1 MLEKLS
7 LHRTQSSFKQFYT
20 LYIVLNRSFIQFRA
34 VILLYFYAVLR
45 CVQHDIDPGG
55 SVHRCHHHRL
65 LLGQTTLPKVGETQ
79 AVLFVIVVIVVI
91 FVIVVI
97 VVIFVVVV
105 AIPRWKRRELSVFYF
120 VYDQTHHQ
128 APAPS

>member
-20 LYIVLNRSFIQFRA
+20 LYIVLNSSFIQFRA

-65 LLGQTTLPKVGETQ
+65 LLGQTTLAEVGETQ

-91 FVIVVI
+91 FVM
-97 VVIFVVVV
+97 VVVT
-105 AIPRWKRRELSVFYF
+105 IPRWKRRELSVFYF

>member
-20 LYIVLNRSFIQFRA
+20 LYIVLNSSVIQFRA

-65 LLGQTTLPKVGETQ
+65 LLGQTTLAEVGETQ

-91 FVIVVI
+91 F
-97 VVIFVVVV
+97 VVV